1 MLKAD
6 FHIHTDY
13 SPDSSVSPKSLVAR
27 CVKQGI
33 NCIAVTDHDTI
44 QGALAVARIAPFRVI
59 IGSEIKSADGE
70 IIGLFLKEDVP
81 PKLLALETVRRIKQQ
96 GGLVSLP
103 HPFDRFRHHVLT
115 PKGLDEALPYADMV
129 EGLNARNMASA
140 DNRKALELATKR
152 GLPAVGVTDCHS
164 IIEVGRAFTEL
175 PDFDGTAEGF
185 KKALAQAKIGGRP
198 SHSLVHTISTYNKF
212 KKRLLNAIGIRRG
225 R

>member
-6 FHIHTDY
+6 LHIHTKY

-27 CVKQGI
+27 CAKLGI

-44 QGALAVARIAPFRVI
+44 LGSQAVAKIAPFRVI

-81 PKLLALETVRRIKQQ
+81 PRLSALETARRIKQQ

-103 HPFDRFRHHVLT
+103 HPFDRFRRHVIT
-115 PKGLDEALPYADMV
+115 PKGLEEALPYADML
-129 EGLNARNMASA
+129 EGFNARNLAQE
-140 DNRKALELATKR
+140 DNRKALELAGKR
-152 GLPAVGVTDCHS
+152 GLPAIGVTDCHS
-164 IIEVGRAFTEL
+164 ILEIGRAYTEI
-175 PDFDGTAEGF
+175 PDFDGTPDGF
-185 KKALAQAKIGGRP
+185 KKALAQSKIVGRS
-198 SHSLVHTISTYNKF
+198 SHPMVHTISTYNKF
-212 KKRLLNAIGIRRG
+212 KKRFLKTIGMKQG